1 MVSKDEQTTV
11 HKIYSPNEF
20 MYPIDSGIWPV
31 ILLLPSHISFKF
43 DIREICSGNEPLK
56 LLLLA
61 DNFSMEND
69 DSISKYQSR
78 TKLSNMKT
86 HT

>member
-31 ILLLPSHISFKF
+31 ILLLPSQSVLKF
-43 DIREICSGNEPLK
+43 DNSEICSGNEPVK
-56 LLLLA
+56 SLLLA
-61 DNFSMEND
+61 ANSSAENHKN
-69 DSISKYQSR
+69 IR
-78 TKLSNMKT
+78 TDIQ
-86 HT
+86 